1 MRAGQRS
8 GNSNTGYS
16 YFSASEKTWLGAF
29 ASLCA
34 ENRLSFGGRAV
45 KFGWKLT
52 VAMTSL
58 LCAALSLGA
67 TWMIH
72 TNFLH
77 ARQELLRQNSEH
89 QLRERYALET
99 AFSQKKDQSL
109 YALAA
114 QYEKEQRAWLPE
126 AARPFPSLGKKGR
139 FCIPICRTAF
149 PTLLSKRP
157 SKRGKQKRG
166 FCKRKIHFS
175 C

>member
-1 MRAGQRS
+1 M
-8 GNSNTGYS
+8 
-16 YFSASEKTWLGAF
+16 
-29 ASLCA
+29 
-34 ENRLSFGGRAV
+34 

-99 AFSQKKDQSL
+99 AFSQKKD
-109 YALAA
+109 
-114 QYEKEQRAWLPE
+114 
-126 AARPFPSLGKKGR
+126 
-139 FCIPICRTAF
+139 
-149 PTLLSKRP
+149 
-157 SKRGKQKRG
+157 
-166 FCKRKIHFS
+166 
-175 C
+175 

>member
-1 MRAGQRS
+1 M
-8 GNSNTGYS
+8 
-16 YFSASEKTWLGAF
+16 
-29 ASLCA
+29 
-34 ENRLSFGGRAV
+34 

-58 LCAALSLGA
+58 LCAALSLGG

-126 AARPFPSLGKKGR
+126 TAPSFSIFGENGTILYSNLPHSAQQAAIEAGETKAGFLQTENTFFLLTAMPLRGLDRSLWLVSAYDATPQFQER
-139 FCIPICRTAF
+139 DRQIRQYLA
-149 PTLLSKRP
+149 L
-157 SKRGKQKRG
+157 
-166 FCKRKIHFS
+166 
-175 C
+175 